1 MIPQVL
7 HLYWG
12 RNNPLSFLR
21 YMTVVSFSELN
32 PAWEIIVH
40 YPKDTHAGITWDS
53 REHQV
58 DMSGVNDWFNALND
72 IPNCR
77 TNMIDWGH
85 SAKLPEVMRS
95 DLIRWKLLAEQGGWW
110 SDFDI
115 LFIKPMHQLGFH
127 CAARVVGA
135 NQRKPS
141 GRELTSI
148 GFLGSDAGSFAKEF
162 FNAVLRNAMSACEP
176 NQYQS
181 AGRFA
186 YEPAHDKW
194 HGDERLYILPS
205 EVVYPIQSWE
215 AGKLYS
221 QFDRPISSFTIG
233 IHWFGGFAQS
243 QEFELLVNNG
253 MMNAQQGWFAD
264 KVKASMKQV
273 LA

>member
-21 YMTVVSFSELN
+21 YMTVASFSELN

-72 IPNCR
+72 IPRCEIHQADMSGIGA
-77 TNMIDWGH
+77 TGGL
-85 SAKLPEVMRS
+85 AEVMRS
-95 DLIRWKLLAEQGGWW
+95 DLMRWKLLAEVGGWW

-115 LFIKPMHQLGFH
+115 LFIKPMSNLEIADSV
-127 CAARVVGA
+127 CVVGA

-141 GRELTSI
+141 GGELTSI
-148 GFLGSDAGSFAKEF
+148 GFLGSDAGGFAREF
-162 FNAVLRNAMSACEP
+162 FNAVLRNATMACDP
-176 NQYQS
+176 MQYQS

-186 YEPAHDKW
+186 YEPVQDKW
-194 HGDERLYILPS
+194 RKDKRLCIIPP
-205 EVVYPIQSWE
+205 VIVYPIPSWD
-215 AGKLYS
+215 AAALYAYYNIALS
-221 QFDRPISSFTIG
+221 NDTIG

-243 QEFELLVNNG
+243 QEFERIVDKG
-253 MMNAQQGWFAD
+253 IPQQGWFAD
-264 KVKASMKQV
+264 ILKERVPA
-273 LA
+273 